1 MNEKQQQLTFE
12 KGMTTVPS
20 DALCSDN
27 ALEEVTGLTFRDSEH
42 HVIQK
47 PVAKAGT
54 GNRKL
59 LFVHKLANGVENY
72 IFEILND
79 ADNNLWLWCNNQSDT
94 YFIENIP
101 HGLAISP
108 KDVTAVGKTLV
119 VNMDGKLRYFVW
131 QGEYYKALSD
141 LPTLTIHPT
150 LINGKTVKEKGE
162 PGNAIHMSGASG
174 LKKPYINNQEDYNNF
189 VIGLYA
195 KTLKTIDQK
204 KGFAKP
210 FFVRAAL
217 ELYDG
222 TYSMITDP
230 ILLWPTIDG
239 GTWAECFFGDMHGGY
254 FDCARCDLYTFFYEL
269 QITQSTDYTEFSDIV
284 KDVVIFASDGINV
297 YDTGV
302 DQKVGL
308 SGTDD
313 QSHAISMFSPTS
325 SDSARCVYH
334 SETFPSRAKDMWQ
347 MLTKRDH
354 GDLVSDIKT
363 TSVFYKLCTLGLRSV
378 TDLNLTERIG
388 THTLENL
395 TTQDQ
400 LDHDDYYSHCQLS
413 AKMIYMY
420 NNRLNIAG
428 VERSFFNGYRMFMPL
443 EDAQE
448 VSYDYTIY
456 VSIKAE
462 GGMRVVKDEFSSR
475 QLIGP
480 YFYYPDPR
488 ADRVTVFRNGSQQVL
503 NTKLTEHPGLNGAY
517 FYNEAFDG
525 VFQYYDDGGP
535 ALTST
540 DINTDPESLGGQLL
554 QSEVNN
560 PFTFLASGYHQV
572 GNGSIIGMAAM
583 TTALSQGQ
591 FGQYPLMVFTTEGI
605 WGMSVNSTGLY
616 TAAHPMS
623 REVAL
628 KDNPCITQ
636 TDGAVF
642 FVSKKGLMVVVG
654 NDVKCCSEQLNGKS
668 KGVNYQNVLAASDL
682 HIAYD
687 YRDSLLWLFS
697 RSLLQNRALVYAI
710 KSGTFAWCNC
720 GFIEERV
727 VNNYPD
733 YLIQGSDDGFN
744 LLYTLYWRPNA
755 NSDTLT
761 YDAHIVT
768 RPMKLENALALKS
781 ILEVRHIHSIG
792 SGYAASLAFRIF
804 ASNNLQEW
812 VQLDSLRGTPWKYY
826 RFEYTFNN
834 LKANDTFDGTV
845 LITQERRTNKL
856 R

>member
-1 MNEKQQQLTFE
+1 
-12 KGMTTVPS
+12 
-20 DALCSDN
+20 
-27 ALEEVTGLTFRDSEH
+27 
-42 HVIQK
+42 
-47 PVAKAGT
+47 
-54 GNRKL
+54 
-59 LFVHKLANGVENY
+59 
-72 IFEILND
+72 
-79 ADNNLWLWCNNQSDT
+79 
-94 YFIENIP
+94 
-101 HGLAISP
+101 
-108 KDVTAVGKTLV
+108 
-119 VNMDGKLRYFVW
+119 
-131 QGEYYKALSD
+131 
-141 LPTLTIHPT
+141 
-150 LINGKTVKEKGE
+150 
-162 PGNAIHMSGASG
+162 
-174 LKKPYINNQEDYNNF
+174 
-189 VIGLYA
+189 
-195 KTLKTIDQK
+195 
-204 KGFAKP
+204 
-210 FFVRAAL
+210 
-217 ELYDG
+217 
-222 TYSMITDP
+222 
-230 ILLWPTIDG
+230 
-239 GTWAECFFGDMHGGY
+239 
-254 FDCARCDLYTFFYEL
+254 
-269 QITQSTDYTEFSDIV
+269 
-284 KDVVIFASDGINV
+284 
-297 YDTGV
+297 
-302 DQKVGL
+302 
-308 SGTDD
+308 
-313 QSHAISMFSPTS
+313 
-325 SDSARCVYH
+325 
-334 SETFPSRAKDMWQ
+334 
-347 MLTKRDH
+347 
-354 GDLVSDIKT
+354 
-363 TSVFYKLCTLGLRSV
+363 
-378 TDLNLTERIG
+378 
-388 THTLENL
+388 
-395 TTQDQ
+395 
-400 LDHDDYYSHCQLS
+400 
-413 AKMIYMY
+413 
-420 NNRLNIAG
+420 

-456 VSIKAE
+456 VSIKSE

-488 ADRVTVFRNGSQQVL
+488 ADRVTVFHNESQQVL

-525 VFQYYDDGGP
+525 SFQYYDDGGP
-535 ALTST
+535 VVTSI
-540 DINTDPESLGGQLL
+540 DINTEPESLGGQLL
-554 QSEVNN
+554 QSEVDN
-560 PFTFLASGYHQV
+560 PFMFLASGYHQV

-605 WGMSVNSTGLY
+605 WGMSVNNTGLY

-668 KGVNYQNVLAASDL
+668 KGVNFQNVLAASDL

-710 KSGTFAWCNC
+710 KSSTFSWCNC

-781 ILEVRHIHSIG
+781 ILEVRHIYSIG
-792 SGYAASLAFRIF
+792 SGYAAGLTFKVF
-804 ASNNLQEW
+804 ASNNLQDW
-812 VQLDSLRGTPWKYY
+812 LQLDSLRGQPWKYY